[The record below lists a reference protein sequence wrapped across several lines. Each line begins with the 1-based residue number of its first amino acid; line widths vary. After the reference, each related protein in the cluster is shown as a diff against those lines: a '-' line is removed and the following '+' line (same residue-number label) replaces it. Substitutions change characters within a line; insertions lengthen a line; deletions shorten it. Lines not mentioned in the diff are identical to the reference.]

1 MIWLR
6 NFVVYLLSSLFFVVL
21 LTTAFATSINVA
33 FGSPTKLETWLD
45 QSGIYGSFV
54 DAAMKQA
61 QSSTTDAG
69 GSNGISLSDVA
80 VQQAAKAAFSPT
92 LLQKDVNT
100 FLDANYSWLKG
111 TVAKPSFTIDL
122 TSAKQTFGQQVGQYV
137 TAHLASLPVCTY
149 AQSLNYQ
156 TIDPLLATC
165 RPSSVNAVAE
175 GTKLSNQITSGTGFL
190 STPLITETSLG
201 GTAGTSKPYYEQYS
215 IAPKVFQFA
224 TKLPLI
230 LGALAIVSALT
241 IVFAS
246 PRRRKGLR
254 KLGYTLIYAGAMLIA
269 TKFVSDMVLKNVQG
283 KLFNDP
289 SMVDIKNSLISF
301 INLLESQIVKINLYF
316 GIAFVAIAII
326 IFFTLIKT
334 RDKKSKVKIEKIDTP
349 VIDPALENT
358 PTTDVSVSPSTTP
371 KLPKRPRLIQ

>member
-21 LTTAFATSINVA
+21 LATAFATSINIA
-33 FGSPTKLETWLD
+33 FGSPTKLESWLN
-45 QSGIYGSFV
+45 QSGIYTSFV
-54 DAAMKQA
+54 DAAIKQA
-61 QSSTTDAG
+61 RTSTTDSG

-80 VQQAAKAAFSPT
+80 VQQAASAAFSPT
-92 LLQKDVNT
+92 LLQQDVNT

-122 TSAKQTFGQQVGQYV
+122 TGAKQTFGQQVGQYV
-137 TAHLASLPVCTY
+137 TAHLASLPICTY

-156 TIDPLLATC
+156 NIDPLLATC
-165 RPSSVNAVAE
+165 RPSSVNATSE
-175 GTKLSNQITSGTGFL
+175 GTKLANQITSGAGFL
-190 STPLITETSLG
+190 NTPLITETSLS
-201 GTAGTSKPYYEQYS
+201 GTSGTSKPYYEQYS

-230 LGALAIVSALT
+230 MGAFAIVSALI

-254 KLGYTLIYAGAMLIA
+254 KLGYTLTYAGIILIA

-289 SMVDIKNSLISF
+289 SMVDIKNSLIGF

-334 RDKKSKVKIEKIDTP
+334 RDKKPKIKTEKTETP
-349 VIDPALENT
+349 ATNFTPENT
-358 PTTDVSVSPSTTP
+358 LSTEVSVTPSTAP